1 MPCGPDVVV
10 KFSRN
15 YNSEV
20 HNYCHS
26 KGFAPALKSVQN
38 FGDYIFV
45 VMEKL
50 KHRDLQ
56 HPDLADERIRGQFND
71 ILGALKMKNYV
82 HGDMRA
88 CNIQFDEAAK
98 KVYLI
103 DFDWAGVEDEAVYPT
118 FMNSSIT
125 WPPGVACGQP
135 LRHEHD
141 VYWVNTLFESL

>member
-1 MPCGPDVVV
+1 MPCGPDIVV

-50 KHRDLQ
+50 KLRDLRRL
-56 HPDLADERIRGQFND
+56 DLADERIRGQIDD

-82 HGDMRA
+82 HGDMREN
-88 CNIQFDEAAK
+88 NIQFDEAAK
-98 KVYLI
+98 KVVLI
-103 DFDWAGVEDEAVYPT
+103 DFDWAGVEGEAVYPT
-118 FMNSSIT
+118 FMNSFLT
-125 WPPGVACGQP
+125 WPPEVACGQP

-141 VYWVNTLFESL
+141 VYWVTSLFKNL